1 MRPICCEPILLARFG
16 AALLAALIL
25 VVSIAG
31 CGTVTVYEEQQLG
44 AEIAQ
49 QARGELLF
57 IRDAVVL
64 DYVRSIGEEIVAA
77 AGPQPFKYHFEVVE
91 DDEINAFAAP
101 AGYIY
106 IHSGTILRSRNVSE
120 VASVLAHEVGHV
132 ALRHIADNYDRQRNV
147 GTATQAGVLAA
158 SLFGFGGLANLGGG
172 LASMALL
179 NSFSRADELEADAF
193 ALEVMPTAGYDPHG
207 MLTFLQ
213 VVRREGGNAGLAFF
227 SSHPAT
233 EDRIEETRQL
243 LAELPER
250 SGLEVSDRGRFEI
263 IQRRIQLLTRKVRP
277 TGRTP
282 L

>member
-1 MRPICCEPILLARFG
+1 MRPKCCEANSFARFC
-16 AALLAALIL
+16 AASLTSLIL
-25 VVSIAG
+25 AGSIAG
-31 CGTVTVYEEQQLG
+31 CGTLTVYEEEQLG

-49 QARGELLF
+49 QVRGELLF
-57 IRDAVVL
+57 IKDAVVL
-64 DYVRSIGEEIVAA
+64 DYIRSIGEAIVAA
-77 AGPQPFKYHFEVVE
+77 AGPQSFEYHFEVVE

-101 AGYIY
+101 GGYIY
-106 IHSGTILRSRNVSE
+106 IHSGTILQSRNVSE

-193 ALEVMPTAGYDPHG
+193 ATEVMPKAGYSPRG
-207 MLTFLQ
+207 LSTFLQ
-213 VVRREGGNAGLAFF
+213 VVRRESGSAGLAFF
-227 SSHPAT
+227 SNHPAT
-233 EDRIEETRQL
+233 EDRIEKSNAL
-243 LAELPER
+243 LAETPER
-250 SGLEVSDRGRFEI
+250 PGLVVSDRGRLEI

-277 TGRTP
+277 TGRNP

>member
-1 MRPICCEPILLARFG
+1 MRPNCCESSLHARVV
-16 AALLAALIL
+16 AALLTSLIL
-25 VVSIAG
+25 AANLG

-44 AEIAQ
+44 DEFAQ
-49 QARGELLF
+49 QVRGELLF

-64 DYVRSIGEEIVAA
+64 DYIRSIGAEIVAA
-77 AGPQPFKYHFEVVE
+77 AGPQPFEYHFEVVE

-101 AGYIY
+101 AGYVY
-106 IHSGTILRSRNVSE
+106 IHTGTILQARNVSE

-132 ALRHIADNYDRQRNV
+132 ALRHIAENYDRQRNI
-147 GTATQAGVLAA
+147 GTAAQAGVLAA
-158 SLFGFGGLANLGGG
+158 SVFGFGGLANLGSG
-172 LASMALL
+172 LAQMAVL

-213 VVRREGGNAGLAFF
+213 VVRQEAGSTGLAFL

-233 EDRIEETRQL
+233 DDRIEETREV
-243 LAELPER
+243 LARMPDR
-250 SGLEVSDRGRFEI
+250 SDLEVGDRGRLEI
-263 IQRRIQLLTRKVRP
+263 IQRRIQLLTRKIRP

>member
-1 MRPICCEPILLARFG
+1 MRPKCCEPISFTRFL
-16 AALLAALIL
+16 AALLTSLIL
-25 VVSIAG
+25 AGSVIG
-31 CGTVTVYEEQQLG
+31 CGTVTVSEERQLG

-64 DYVRSIGEEIVAA
+64 DYVRSIGEEIVSA
-77 AGPQPFKYHFEVVE
+77 AGPQPFEYRFEVVE

-106 IHSGTILRSRNVSE
+106 IHSGTILQARNVSE
-120 VASVLAHEVGHV
+120 VASVLAHEIGHV
-132 ALRHIADNYDRQRNV
+132 ALRHIAENYDRQRNV
-147 GTATQAGVLAA
+147 GTAAQAGVLAA
-158 SLFGFGGLANLGGG
+158 SLFGFGGLANLGSG

-179 NSFSRADELEADAF
+179 NSFSRADELEADVF
-193 ALEVMPTAGYDPHG
+193 AIEVMPAAGYDPHG

-213 VVRREGGNAGLAFF
+213 VVRRESGNAGLAFF

-233 EDRIEETRQL
+233 EDRIEETTAL
-243 LAELPER
+243 LAEMPE
-250 SGLEVSDRGRFEI
+250 GLGLKVSDRGRFEI
-263 IQRRIQLLTRKVRP
+263 IQRRIRLLTRKIRP

>member
-1 MRPICCEPILLARFG
+1 MWPRRCESISFARFG
-16 AALLAALIL
+16 VALPTALIL
-25 VVSIAG
+25 AGSITG
-31 CGTVTVYEEQQLG
+31 CGTVTVHEEKQLG

-77 AGPQPFKYHFEVVE
+77 AGPQPFEYHFEVVE

-106 IHSGTILRSRNVSE
+106 IHSGTILQARNVSE

-132 ALRHIADNYDRQRNV
+132 ALRHIAQNYDRQRNV
-147 GTATQAGVLAA
+147 GTAAQAGALAA
-158 SLFGFGGLANLGGG
+158 SVFGFGGLANLGGG

-193 ALEVMPTAGYDPHG
+193 AIEVMPGAGYDPHG

-213 VVRREGGNAGLAFF
+213 VVRRESGSVGLAFF

-233 EDRIEETRQL
+233 EDRIEETAAL

-250 SGLEVSDRGRFEI
+250 SGLAVSDRGRLEI

>member
-1 MRPICCEPILLARFG
+1 MWPNRREPISSARFA
-16 AALLAALIL
+16 AALLTALIL
-25 VVSIAG
+25 AGSTTG
-31 CGTVTVYEEQQLG
+31 CGTVTVREEQRLG
-44 AEIAQ
+44 DEIAQ

-57 IRDAVVL
+57 IRDAVVR
-64 DYVRSIGEEIVAA
+64 DYIRSIGDEIVAA

-106 IHSGTILRSRNVSE
+106 IHSGTILQARNVSE

-132 ALRHIADNYDRQRNV
+132 ALRHIAENYDRQRNV
-147 GTATQAGVLAA
+147 GAVTQAGVLAA
-158 SLFGFGGLANLGGG
+158 SIFGFGGLANLGGG
-172 LASMALL
+172 LASMAVL
-179 NSFSRADELEADAF
+179 NSFSRADELAADAF
-193 ALEVMPTAGYDPHG
+193 AIEVMPAAGYDPQG

-213 VVRREGGNAGLAFF
+213 VVRRESGNSGGAFF

-233 EDRIEETRQL
+233 EDRIEVTTAL
-243 LAELPER
+243 LAEAPEG
-250 SGLEVSDRGRFEI
+250 SGMEVRDKGRFEI
-263 IQRRIQLLTRKVRP
+263 IQRRIQLLTRKIRP